1 MVRGKLYN
9 WTVEPVYHSQEEP
22 FGYAMHVG
30 DMGEMYQALYMPD
43 EKILSFTQLMW
54 ESDGVYRF
62 YCESLWEAE
71 IMMKAFL
78 KANDIDI
85 TDMIY
90 DKQSKKP

>member
-9 WTVEPVYHSQEEP
+9 WTVEPVYHGQEEP

-30 DMGEMYQALYMPD
+30 DMGEMYQALYHPD

-62 YCESLWEAE
+62 YCETLWEAE

-90 DKQSKKP
+90 DKQAEKS